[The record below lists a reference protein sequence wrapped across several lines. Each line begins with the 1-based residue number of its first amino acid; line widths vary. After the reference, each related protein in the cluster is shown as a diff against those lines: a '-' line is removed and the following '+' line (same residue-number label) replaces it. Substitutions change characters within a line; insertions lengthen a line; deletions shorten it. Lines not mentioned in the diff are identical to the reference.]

1 MTLRRINHGRGHS
14 YRIDGQ
20 KVDGVTTLIKDGLPK
35 PALVN
40 WAARSVAEHV
50 ADNLD
55 AVLGMRDM
63 GRDAIVAALKE
74 APWTSRN
81 QAGARGTEVHVYAER
96 LAAGE
101 EVEVPDHIAGHVE
114 ACVAFLDEWK
124 VRPVL
129 TETVVGSRKW
139 RYGGTLDL
147 VADVTNP
154 ATGEEQRIIADW
166 KTAASGIWPETA
178 YQLSAYRYAEVYLDD
193 AGEERPMADLGI
205 TGGLGIHIRADGY
218 DAVPV
223 RCDEAVF
230 KAFLHIAWVA
240 RHAKD
245 NRSLIG
251 EAVQV

>member
-1 MTLRRINHGRGHS
+1 MTLRRINYGRGHG
-14 YRIDGQ
+14 YKIDGE

-35 PALVN
+35 PALVG

-81 QAGARGTEVHVYAER
+81 KAGARGTEVHGYAER

-114 ACVAFLDEWK
+114 ACVAFLDDWK

-129 TETVVGSRKW
+129 TETSVGSRKW

-147 VADVTNP
+147 VADVTRP
-154 ATGEEQRIIADW
+154 DGGGEERAILDW

-178 YQLSAYRYAEVYLDD
+178 YQLAAYRHAEIYLDD
-193 AGEERPMADLGI
+193 DGAEQPMADLGI
-205 TGGLGIHIRADGY
+205 TCGYGVHIRADGY
-218 DAVPV
+218 DVIPV
-223 RCDEAVF
+223 RCDEPVF

-245 NRSLIG
+245 NRSLIE